1 MNRCS
6 MRRTTPPRC
15 FTLFGLLVTTGAL
28 VGCSH
33 PPAAAP
39 PQPPTVTVSQ
49 PIQRNVTD
57 YQEYTGRTAAV
68 ESVHITA
75 QVTGYLDKI
84 NFQDGDEVKQDAV
97 LYKIDPRTY
106 QAALNQATANLN
118 QAKAHRESQADVLK
132 RDQVS
137 PEATPKATLIQDQ
150 ANFAE
155 AEASVGSASAA
166 RDAAQLNVDF
176 TSVKS
181 PIAGQVGRTL
191 ITKGNLVVANQ
202 TALTTVVSLDPT
214 YAYFDVD
221 EPTVEQ
227 VRQLIREGKLP
238 SAREEG
244 KKIPVYLGLTSEKGF
259 PHAGSVDFINNQVT
273 GSTATLQVRGVFAN
287 PKPAVGPRV
296 LTPGQFVRIR
306 LPIGPAYSALLVVG
320 AAIGTDQDLKYI
332 YVLNDKNE
340 VERRA
345 VTLGTQQGGLTVV
358 SKGLKADDRVVVNGL
373 QHVRAGMTVKPNVV
387 PMPDPGAEDT
397 TQAAPDATT
406 K

>member
-1 MNRCS
+1 
-6 MRRTTPPRC
+6 MRRTIPPRP
-15 FTLFGLLVTTGAL
+15 LTTCGFLAVVAAL
-28 VGCSH
+28 AGCSQ

-39 PQPPTVTVSQ
+39 PQPIAVPVSQ
-49 PIQRNVTD
+49 PIRRDVTD
-57 YQEYTGRTAAV
+57 YEEYTGRTAAV
-68 ESVHITA
+68 ESVQITA

-84 NFQDGDEVKQDAV
+84 NFQDGEEVKKDAV

-106 QAALNQATANLN
+106 QAALNQTTANLN

-155 AEASVGSASAA
+155 AEAAVGSASAL

-176 TSVKS
+176 TSVTS
-181 PIAGQVGRTL
+181 PIAGQIGRTL

-202 TALTTVVSLDPT
+202 TALTTVVSLDPM

-221 EPTVEQ
+221 EPTVER

-244 KKIPVYLGLTSEKGF
+244 KKIPVYLGLTSEQNF
-259 PHAGSVDFINNQVT
+259 PHEGNVDFINNQVNA
-273 GSTATLQVRGVFAN
+273 STATLQLRGVFAN
-287 PKPAVGPRV
+287 PKPHVGPRV

-306 LPIGPAYSALLVVG
+306 LPIGPAYPALLVVG
-320 AAIGTDQDLKYI
+320 AAIGTDQDLKYV

-340 VERRA
+340 VERRD

-358 SKGLKADDRVVVNGL
+358 AKGLNPDDRVVVNGL
-373 QHVRAGMTVKPNVV
+373 QHVRAGMAVKPNVV
-387 PMPDPGAEDT
+387 NMPEPGSEDAA
-397 TQAAPDATT
+397 QAATDATA

>member
-1 MNRCS
+1 MQRI
-6 MRRTTPPRC
+6 TPPR
-15 FTLFGLLVTTGAL
+15 LFMTCGCLGVVAAL
-28 VGCSH
+28 AGCYQ

-39 PQPPTVTVSQ
+39 PQPIAVTVSQ
-49 PIQRNVTD
+49 PIHRDVTD
-57 YQEYTGRTAAV
+57 YEEYTGRTAAV
-68 ESVHITA
+68 ESVQIMA

-84 NFQDGDEVKQDAV
+84 NFQDGEEVKQEAV

-118 QAKAHRESQADVLK
+118 QAKAHRESQLDTLK

-176 TSVKS
+176 TNVTS
-181 PIAGQVGRTL
+181 PIAGQIGRTL

-202 TALTTVVSLDPT
+202 TALTNVVSLDPM

-221 EPTVEQ
+221 EPTVER

-244 KKIPVYLGLTSEKGF
+244 KKIPVYLGLTSEQNF
-259 PHAGSVDFINNQVT
+259 PHEGNVDFISNQVNA
-273 GSTATLQVRGVFAN
+273 STATLQLRGVFAN
-287 PKPAVGPRV
+287 PKPRVGPRI

-306 LPIGPAYSALLVVG
+306 LPIGPAYPALLG
-320 AAIGTDQDLKYI
+320 G
-332 YVLNDKNE
+332 
-340 VERRA
+340 RRRHRHRP
-345 VTLGTQQGGLTVV
+345 GLEIR
-358 SKGLKADDRVVVNGL
+358 LRP
-373 QHVRAGMTVKPNVV
+373 QRQ
-387 PMPDPGAEDT
+387 E
-397 TQAAPDATT
+397 
-406 K
+406 

>member
-1 MNRCS
+1 
-6 MRRTTPPRC
+6 MRRTIPPRP
-15 FTLFGLLVTTGAL
+15 LTTCGFLAVVAAL
-28 VGCSH
+28 AGCSQ

-39 PQPPTVTVSQ
+39 PQPIAVPVSQ
-49 PIQRNVTD
+49 PIRRDVTD
-57 YQEYTGRTAAV
+57 YEEYTGRTAAV
-68 ESVHITA
+68 ESVQITA

-84 NFQDGDEVKQDAV
+84 NFQDGEEVKKDAV

-106 QAALNQATANLN
+106 QAALNQTTANLN

-155 AEASVGSASAA
+155 AEAAVGSASAL

-176 TSVKS
+176 TSVTS
-181 PIAGQVGRTL
+181 PIAGQIGRTL

-202 TALTTVVSLDPT
+202 TALTTVVSLDPM

-221 EPTVEQ
+221 EPTVER

-244 KKIPVYLGLTSEKGF
+244 KKIPVYLGLTSEQNF
-259 PHAGSVDFINNQVT
+259 PHEGNVDFINNQVNA
-273 GSTATLQVRGVFAN
+273 STATLQLRGVFAN
-287 PKPAVGPRV
+287 PKPHVGPRV

-306 LPIGPAYSALLVVG
+306 LPIGPAYPALLVVG
-320 AAIGTDQDLKYI
+320 AAIVTDQDLKYV

-340 VERRA
+340 VERRD

-358 SKGLKADDRVVVNGL
+358 AKGLNPDDRVVVNGL
-373 QHVRAGMTVKPNVV
+373 QHVRAGMAVKPNVV
-387 PMPDPGAEDT
+387 NMPEPGSEDAA
-397 TQAAPDATT
+397 QAATDATA